1 MFNQRYSRFKAGFAL
16 LILLRHIALSCER
29 IGMDPS
35 QLEVG
40 TDEMSL
46 GLWWSLLQNYS
57 CFRVAKRRCEDI
69 CEGYLPSLL
78 WTCSYRA
85 LSKGRKNRCNP

>member
-1 MFNQRYSRFKAGFAL
+1 MSSKRLGKYASQRYSRFKAGFAL

-35 QLEVG
+35 QLEIRL
-40 TDEMSL
+40 TI
-46 GLWWSLLQNYS
+46 
-57 CFRVAKRRCEDI
+57 RVAKRRCEDI